1 MPAHMDL
8 TAFQTIRSTHT
19 QFSCEFRPTFLGSF
33 SSGPG
38 PQDFSA
44 MEHPFPSGTL
54 LQTRE
59 GISLPS
65 FPDST
70 SHLCCLMAM
79 CQGFEILQK
88 MDLGGPTIPRG
99 SRRIIGEV
107 ESHSGSLASIPTCTS
122 MKEAGICPF
131 TNTCCGLLHG
141 DWPLKSS
148 AL

>member
-1 MPAHMDL
+1 MP
-8 TAFQTIRSTHT
+8 THT
-19 QFSCEFRPTFLGSF
+19 DLIALQTVRSIHTVSCEFTTTFLGPI

-44 MEHPFPSGTL
+44 MEHPFPSEHSL
-54 LQTRE
+54 RHERVSLY
-59 GISLPS
+59 LPS
-65 FPDST
+65 QTQLP
-70 SHLCCLMAM
+70 SHLCSLMAM

-122 MKEAGICPF
+122 MKEARIRSF
-131 TNTCCGLLHG
+131 TNTCCRLLRG

-148 AL
+148 DL